1 MFKATR
7 REFQIEDELVLQA
20 VPVCKSSIAA
30 EAYRT
35 AADPALS

>member
-1 MFKATR
+1 MFKATPAR
-7 REFQIEDELVLQA
+7 ISIEDELVLQA